1 MRSLS
6 SALRAV
12 ASFAWGGN
20 MVMCFLT
27 LIAYGFLWTM
37 VACAIG
43 AVGTAFAVTTD
54 FSLLGICVVCAM
66 SGALVNMVLTM
77 ALFRD
82 VLGKKCVAPI
92 RDDEEELEMWV

>member
-20 MVMCFLT
+20 TVSCLT

-43 AVGTAFAVTTD
+43 AVGTAFAITTD

>member
-12 ASFAWGGN
+12 ALFAWGGN
-20 MVMCFLT
+20 TVSCLT

-37 VACAIG
+37 FACGIG

-54 FSLLGICVVCAM
+54 FPLLGTCVVCAI
-66 SGALVNMVLTM
+66 SGGLVNMMFTL

>member
-6 SALRAV
+6 SALRVV

-20 MVMCFLT
+20 VQSPLT

-37 VACAIG
+37 FACGIG

-54 FSLLGICVVCAM
+54 FPLLGTCVVCAI
-66 SGALVNMVLTM
+66 SGGLVNMMFTM

-82 VLGKKCVAPI
+82 VLGKKCVALI

>member
-20 MVMCFLT
+20 MVSFLT

-43 AVGTAFAVTTD
+43 AAGTAFAVTTD
-54 FSLLGICVVCAM
+54 FPLLGTCVVCAM
-66 SGALVNMVLTM
+66 SGALVNMALTM